1 MPPQYIFPFPLLDPP
16 FTAAYAQTD
25 APASPGKTGACRPSK
40 SRYPAPPK
48 MHQHPP
54 PHTTP
59 FREKRK
65 NTHRLQPLLNLRVQ
79 RPPLDRN
86 HRRRLGVVRD
96 RRPALGAEPP
106 VHGVA
111 AVGRALPLL
120 DGARGGEFVF
130 GDYDD
135 EGWKHGEWWL
145 VWGFAGRGVVVES
158 RGGVVVNL
166 GAREQGSSNAVA
178 YPCRGCCGVGSWRG
192 GGVGAG
198 APGALSEL
206 ARAGASFGNGR
217 EALGME
223 LELELGSEK
232 EAITYSTSTPT
243 GAGSHRSGRSR

>member
-1 MPPQYIFPFPLLDPP
+1 MPGTESVCERRSSSWGEDLHVHHVARRRGHCPQDDLKTVKYQGRGVPCKLMLYSLACYLPQANAILCPPPSHPVAMPPQYIFPFPLLDPP

-65 NTHRLQPLLNLRVQ
+65 KTHRLQPLLNLRVQ

-135 EGWKHGEWWL
+135 EG
-145 VWGFAGRGVVVES
+145 
-158 RGGVVVNL
+158 
-166 GAREQGSSNAVA
+166 
-178 YPCRGCCGVGSWRG
+178 
-192 GGVGAG
+192 
-198 APGALSEL
+198 
-206 ARAGASFGNGR
+206 
-217 EALGME
+217 
-223 LELELGSEK
+223 
-232 EAITYSTSTPT
+232 
-243 GAGSHRSGRSR
+243 